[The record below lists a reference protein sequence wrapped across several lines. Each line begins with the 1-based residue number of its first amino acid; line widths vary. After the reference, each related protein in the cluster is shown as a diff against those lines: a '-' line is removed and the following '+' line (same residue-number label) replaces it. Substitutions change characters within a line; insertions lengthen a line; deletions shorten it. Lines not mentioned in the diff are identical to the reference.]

1 MPQIIGGLVAILLFA
16 FLAHLAV
23 RLVNG
28 FLDLVRQGKARAEV
42 EEEMLKEIRALN
54 AKLDTLLAAANL
66 QNQSRFI
73 PGGKQTN

>member
-1 MPQIIGGLVAILLFA
+1 MPQIIGSLVAILVFA
-16 FLAHLAV
+16 FLAHLV
-23 RLVNG
+23 IRLVNG
-28 FLDLVRQGKARAEV
+28 LSDLVRQGKARAEM

-54 AKLDTLLAAANL
+54 AKLDTLLNAANL

>member
-1 MPQIIGGLVAILLFA
+1 MPQIIGSLVAILLFA
-16 FLAHLAV
+16 FLVHLAI

-28 FLDLVRQGKARAEV
+28 FLDLVRQGKVRAER

-54 AKLDTLLAAANL
+54 AKLDTLLTAANL
-66 QNQSRFI
+66 HNQSRFI